1 MEDSA
6 EYDFTF
12 KIIVLGDPGVGK
24 SCLTSRALKD
34 KFEDKYAPTIGFEFL
49 TYTAIIDS
57 KIIKLQIWDTC
68 GQEMYRSLIANFYRN
83 ASLAMMVYSINSKES
98 FSHINTWIKEV
109 KLQSHPDIKIILI
122 GNKSDLEENRQVT
135 IEDAKEF
142 IKENEIS
149 FFQET
154 SAKTGKNTKE
164 VFEEAAKILYKDHL
178 KYNIRAGR
186 YPPKCQPCDLSF
198 SDNTSVTSNSSN
210 NIPDKKIKIVQRKNN
225 ICC

>member
-49 TYTAIIDS
+49 TYNVIIDS
-57 KIIKLQIWDTC
+57 KTIKLQIWDTC

-178 KYNIRAGR
+178 NYKKRFY
-186 YPPKCQPCDLSF
+186 DLSF
-198 SDNTSVTSNSSN
+198 SDNTSVTSNNSN
-210 NIPDKKIKIVQRKNN
+210 SIPDKKIKIVQRRNN
-225 ICC
+225 SCC

>member
-178 KYNIRAGR
+178 NYKKRFY
-186 YPPKCQPCDLSF
+186 DLSF
-198 SDNTSVTSNSSN
+198 SDNTSVTSNNSN
-210 NIPDKKIKIVQRKNN
+210 SIPDKKIKIVQRRNN
-225 ICC
+225 SCC

>member
-6 EYDFTF
+6 KYDFTF

-57 KIIKLQIWDTC
+57 KTIKLEIWDTC